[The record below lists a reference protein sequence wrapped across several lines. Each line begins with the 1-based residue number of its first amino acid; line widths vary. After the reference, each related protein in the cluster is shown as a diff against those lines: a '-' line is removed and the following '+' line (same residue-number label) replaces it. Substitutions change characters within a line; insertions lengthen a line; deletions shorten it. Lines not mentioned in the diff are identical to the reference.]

1 MRRFVVVAVLL
12 FAAVQAAWAKLDPA
26 AWQKVETEL
35 RTLLKEPGTPE
46 RKIEI
51 LKTAAL
57 DGEPRAAKLVAD
69 TVVAESAHVVR
80 IAADLERDETALQAL
95 LAKPLSQ
102 MYPAEMTEMKR
113 LQGVVGKA
121 HRAKVEERRVVDA
134 AVAAAQTGGP
144 AYRKAIYS
152 VARGHPEWPVRAVA
166 ARLAALSADEAES
179 KPVLLESLEKEKDP
193 RVRVAA
199 LEALETAP
207 GSGWHGLVAARVEDV
222 DWGAQVVAAR
232 VAGKRKVGKAIPG
245 LIRAL
250 VKAPPRVAEEI
261 GNALREITG
270 QSIEPYADAWAK
282 WWEAHR
288 SEWGEDGR
296 PLQPIVAQ
304 PRKEDLHYY
313 GIKIKSD
320 KVLFIIDTS
329 GSMKEEKRAPQPPTA
344 PPKGPTTGEPEKPK
358 EPPPGKFSGPKIEIA
373 KQELKRAIKALPK
386 EALFDIISFNHT
398 VQQWQPKMVPATDA
412 NKELAYAWVR
422 DMPATGST
430 YIDGALQMAFKMAGM
445 GSYDRAYPNVAVDT
459 IFLLSDGAPTDNAY
473 PDVKEMDPKEI
484 LAHVRE
490 WNAQKRVVIHCIG
503 IDNVVQ
509 GIQFMKDLAREN
521 GGTYVDG

>member
-1 MRRFVVVAVLL
+1 MRRFVLVAILL
-12 FAAVQAAWAKLDPA
+12 FAAVPAAWAKLDPA
-26 AWQKVETEL
+26 EWQKVETEL
-35 RTLLKEPGTPE
+35 RALLKTPGTSE

-69 TVVAESAHVVR
+69 TILAEAAHLVR
-80 IAADLERDETALQAL
+80 IAADLEKDETALQAL
-95 LAKPLSQ
+95 LAKPLAQ
-102 MYPAEMTEMKR
+102 MYPVEMTEMKR
-113 LQGVVGKA
+113 LQGVVGQA
-121 HRAKVEERRVVDA
+121 HRAKVDEKRVVDA
-134 AVAAAQTGGP
+134 AVAAAQTGGAP
-144 AYRKAIYS
+144 YRKAIFT
-152 VARGHPEWPVRAVA
+152 VARGHADWPVRAVS
-166 ARLAALSADEAES
+166 ARLAALSADDAES
-179 KPVLLESLEKEKDP
+179 KPVLLEALEKEKDP

-199 LEALETAP
+199 LEALETAA
-207 GSGWHGLVAARVEDV
+207 GSGWHGLVAMRVEDA
-222 DWGAQVVAAR
+222 DWGVQVVAAR

-270 QSIEPYADAWAK
+270 QTIEPYADAWAK

-296 PLQPIVAQ
+296 PLQPVVAA
-304 PRKEDLHYY
+304 PRKEDVHYY

-329 GSMKEEKRAPQPPTA
+329 GSMKEEKRAPAPTV
-344 PPKGPTTGEPEKPK
+344 PPKGPTTKEPEKPK
-358 EPPPGKFSGPKIEIA
+358 EPPAGKFSGPKIEIA

-398 VQQWQPKMVPATDA
+398 VQQWQPKMMQATDA

-422 DMPATGST
+422 DIPAVGST

-445 GSYDRAYPNVAVDT
+445 GAYDRAYPGVGVDT
-459 IFLLSDGAPTDNAY
+459 IFLLSDGAPTDNSY
-473 PDVKEMDPKEI
+473 PEVKLMEPKEI
-484 LAHVRE
+484 LDHVRE
-490 WNAQKRVVIHCIG
+490 WNSQKRVVIHCIG

-509 GIQFMKDLAREN
+509 GITFMKDLAREN